1 MNMAPDNSPAEPAAA
16 KKPDNF
22 LRRVFRTG
30 ADATPNGQLDMR
42 HYFSRYV
49 LVHTHVAKTGGSSFV
64 SGLRDIFGEDHVY
77 DTRGGFPNPFKMPP
91 ERVRQI
97 WCLSGH
103 FWFDTQERPIVRQK
117 RYIMNIR
124 DPVDRFI
131 SLYNYVA
138 AAKAHPGHN
147 KYGILDIEDAFRY
160 LKENS
165 PNAMAN
171 SISLMF
177 GDRVRSLRP
186 RMPGRVVRPQRPVSF
201 EEARAAMEKHF
212 ALVVPMNRLNEALS
226 GLGKV
231 FGVDLPAPV
240 HHNIGTKK
248 VTALSEETQQE
259 LREMN
264 AVDLQLIAH
273 FESMFDEHLKNLS
286 ARLLG

>member
-1 MNMAPDNSPAEPAAA
+1 MEMASDQSPVQPAAM
-16 KKPDNF
+16 KKPDFF
-22 LRRVFRTG
+22 LRRVFSKGDVT
-30 ADATPNGQLDMR
+30 TPDGQLDPQR
-42 HYFSRYV
+42 YFSRYV

-64 SGLRDIFGEDHVY
+64 SGIRDIFGEDRVY
-77 DTRGGFPNPFKMPP
+77 DLRGGFPSPFKMPP

-103 FWFDTQERPIVRQK
+103 FWYDTQERAIARRK
-117 RYIMNIR
+117 RYIMNVR

-138 AAKAHPGHN
+138 ASKSHPGYL
-147 KYGILDIEDAFRY
+147 KYGVLDIEDAFRY
-160 LKENS
+160 LKEHTPS
-165 PNAMAN
+165 AIAN
-171 SISLMF
+171 SISVMF
-177 GDRVRSLRP
+177 GDRVRTLRP
-186 RMPGRVVRPQRPVSF
+186 RVPGRVVRPHRHVSF
-201 EEARAAMEKHF
+201 EEARDAMEKNF
-212 ALVVPMNRLNEALS
+212 ALVVPMARVNDALS
-226 GLGKV
+226 GLGRT

-248 VTALSEETQQE
+248 VTALSEEVRQE

-273 FESMFDEHLKNLS
+273 FEAKFDEHLKNLP